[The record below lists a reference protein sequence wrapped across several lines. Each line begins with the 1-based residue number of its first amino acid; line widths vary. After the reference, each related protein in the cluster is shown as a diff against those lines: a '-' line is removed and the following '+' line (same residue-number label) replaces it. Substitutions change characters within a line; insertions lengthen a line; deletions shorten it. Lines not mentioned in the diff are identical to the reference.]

1 MGEKCNDGKGIY
13 EGGGLQIQ
21 MSILTQLKDWHSS
34 YLVLDTIIQEGK
46 KVAAN
51 PGFDCQDIV
60 VKLSQMELD
69 GIYLRVFSPVFFTA
83 CQ

>member
-1 MGEKCNDGKGIY
+1 MEEKCNGGKGIY

-34 YLVLDTIIQEGK
+34 CSRHNNKRKEK

-51 PGFDCQDIV
+51 PGFYCQDIV